1 MIDQSLH
8 IARCFKPSGK
18 GCRWQGRSAY
28 NRSERFI
35 WLGCWHLNTLERC
48 LKTANI
54 AQHMLS
60 TCWAHADAWRFHRCP
75 SVLNLGIS
83 EHHFADIRLTWST
96 WMCQGAMDFKALQ
109 DMFNT
114 YIFTQHIY
122 NMYIYYIYIHIVY
135 IIRYIHIIYRYT
147 YYIYILYLYIHIID
161 WINISCIICNYVG
174 IL

>member
-1 MIDQSLH
+1 MIDQSPH
-8 IARCFKPSGK
+8 ITRCFKPSGK
-18 GCRWQGRSAY
+18 GCRWQDRSAY

-122 NMYIYYIYIHIVY
+122 NMCIYIFIFMLVVCKYIYIYTFILY
-135 IIRYIHIIYRYT
+135 ILYAIFILYIDTHIIYT
-147 YYIYILYLYIHIID
+147 YYIYIYI
-161 WINISCIICNYVG
+161 S
-174 IL
+174 